1 MEIPTEVKF
10 VIDGLIDKGFQ
21 AYLVGGCVRDL
32 LKDVEPHDWDI
43 ATNAKPEE
51 VGAIFLRSFS
61 DNNFGTVTVL
71 TDSGDERLKE
81 IEITTYRIDE
91 KYSDKRHPD
100 KIEWAVNIED
110 DLSRRDFTIN
120 AIAVLPQAGDL
131 MIIDPFFGQNDMD
144 RKIIRAVG
152 NPEERFNEDAL
163 RMMRAVRFA
172 TIFGFKIESATSDA
186 IIKNSSSLQFISKE
200 RIRDEFLKI
209 IMAENAG
216 HGIELLKDLGLLKFI
231 LPELEEGDG
240 VGQNKHHIY
249 NCYEHSVRSLVYAA
263 KSKFNRNVRVAAL
276 LHDIGKPRSKQGDG
290 ADATFYNHEII
301 GAKMAFQALNRLRF
315 SKKDI
320 EKIVRLV
327 RYHLFYYNVGE
338 VSEASVR
345 RLVSRMG
352 LENMEELLQV
362 RMADRIGSGVPKAE
376 PYKLRHLKYIVEK
389 VSSDPISVKMLE
401 VDGQDV
407 MAILKIRP
415 GVKIGWVLE
424 ILLGFV
430 LTDPKNN
437 NKEFLEREIIKLG
450 AIKDEDLKIMAGQAT
465 SEREKIETKKDEMT
479 KRKYWVT

>member
-1 MEIPTEVKF
+1 MEIPKEVKI
-10 VIDGLIDKGFQ
+10 VLDGLAEKDFK

-32 LKDVEPHDWDI
+32 LRNVEPQDWDI

-61 DNNFGTVTVL
+61 NNNFGTVVVL
-71 TDSGDERLKE
+71 TDSGDDRLKE
-81 IEITTYRIDE
+81 IEVTTFRIDE

-100 KIEWAVNIED
+100 KIAWATNVED
-110 DLSRRDFTIN
+110 DLSRRDFTVN
-120 AIAVLPQAGDL
+120 AIAASPEIGELK
-131 MIIDPFFGQNDMD
+131 IIDPFSGQNDLAK
-144 RKIIRAVG
+144 KIIKAVG
-152 NPEERFNEDAL
+152 NAEDRFNEDAL
-163 RMMRAVRFA
+163 RMIRAVRFA
-172 TIFGFKIESATSDA
+172 TIFGFKIEQKTSQA
-186 IIKNSSSLQFISKE
+186 ILKNSSLLQFISKE

-209 IMAENAG
+209 IMADNADQG
-216 HGIELLKDLGLLKFI
+216 VELLKGLGLLKFI

-240 VGQNKHHIY
+240 IEQNKHHIY
-249 NCYEHSVRSLVYAA
+249 NCYEHSVRSLAYAV
-263 KSKFNRNVRVAAL
+263 KNKFNRNVRVAAL
-276 LHDIGKPRSKQGDG
+276 LHDIGKPRSKQGEG
-290 ADATFYNHEII
+290 ENATFYNHEII

-376 PYKLRHLKYIVEK
+376 PYKLRHLKYVVER
-389 VSSDPISVKMLE
+389 VSRDPISVKMLE
-401 VDGQDV
+401 VNGEDV
-407 MAILKIRP
+407 MDILKIKP
-415 GVKIGWVLE
+415 GIKIGWILE

-437 NKEFLEREIIKLG
+437 NKEFLAGEIMRLG
-450 AIKDEDLKIMAGQAT
+450 EIEDNELKIMSEQSRT
-465 SEREKIETKKDEMT
+465 EREKIETKKDEMT

>member
-1 MEIPTEVKF
+1 MEIPNEVKI
-10 VIDGLIDKGFQ
+10 VIDGLVDKGFQ

-32 LKDVEPHDWDI
+32 LRNVEPNDWDI

-51 VGAIFLRSFS
+51 VGVIFLRSFS
-61 DNNFGTVTVL
+61 NNNFGTVVVL
-71 TDSGDERLKE
+71 TDSGDDRLKE
-81 IEITTYRIDE
+81 IEVTTFRIDE

-100 KIEWAVNIED
+100 KIVWAMNIED
-110 DLSRRDFTIN
+110 DLSRRDFTVN
-120 AIAVLPQAGDL
+120 AIAASPEIGDL
-131 MIIDPFFGQNDMD
+131 RIIDPFSGQNDLSK
-144 RKIIRAVG
+144 KIIRAVG
-152 NPEERFNEDAL
+152 NAEDRFNEDAL
-163 RMMRAVRFA
+163 RMIRAVRFA
-172 TIFGFKIESATSDA
+172 TIFGFNIEPETSQA
-186 IIKNSSSLQFISKE
+186 ILKSSSLLQFISKE

-209 IMAENAG
+209 IMADNADQ
-216 HGIELLKDLGLLKFI
+216 GIELLRGLGLLKFV
-231 LPELEEGDG
+231 LPELEEGCD
-240 VGQNKHHIY
+240 VNQNKHHIY
-249 NCYEHSVRSLVYAA
+249 NCYEHSVRSLAYAA
-263 KSKFNRNVRVAAL
+263 KNKFNRNVRIAAL
-276 LHDIGKPRSKQGDG
+276 LHDMGKPRSKQGEG
-290 ADATFYNHEII
+290 ESATFYNHEII
-301 GAKMAFQALNRLRF
+301 GAKMAYQTLNRLRF
-315 SKKDI
+315 PKKDI

-407 MAILKIRP
+407 MDILKIKP
-415 GVKIGWVLE
+415 GIKIGWVLE

-430 LTDPKNN
+430 LTEPKDN
-437 NKEFLEREIIKLG
+437 NKEFLEREIAKLG
-450 AIKDEDLKIMAGQAT
+450 AMKDDDLKAMADQ
-465 SEREKIETKKDEMT
+465 SREEREKIETKKDEMT